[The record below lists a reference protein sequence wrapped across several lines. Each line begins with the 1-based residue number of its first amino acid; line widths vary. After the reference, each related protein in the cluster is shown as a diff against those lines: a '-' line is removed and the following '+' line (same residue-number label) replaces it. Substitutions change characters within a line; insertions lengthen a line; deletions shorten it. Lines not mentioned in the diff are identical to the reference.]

1 MSYRLLLGVAAY
13 VLALTYSEIA
23 NYFDT
28 DDMMNLYGA
37 WHRFPDQVRP
47 AGALF
52 YRAIFA
58 IAGFNPL
65 PFHLAAYALI
75 LCNLALLAR
84 LLTRFSPSP
93 AAALFFGCFQ
103 GSMWMIYASTGM
115 IYDVL
120 CATFLYAALLIAI
133 ERPTWWPAIAVL
145 HIGAVGAKEL
155 GVALPV
161 LLVLYSAYHQ
171 RVPTPTLVA
180 TTAVSVV
187 FAAQRLLLP
196 GPLTGLAAYTPEFTL
211 TRIFENITVYTT
223 MLFSHVIPFTSLS
236 AILFW
241 LGLFAIARAIRS
253 RPMAFGLLFFWLAMS
268 PMLLATPR
276 HAGYVFYMPFLGLA
290 IAAGAVYN
298 VSLRKFRVPK
308 AVVFGLLVVSLHLY
322 QKRVTFRRGETPSGH
337 AEIRQLAQI
346 KLPLQQGQRVLLINS
361 PGLPYSWLG
370 IFTLTLTHRV
380 RDLTVDEFLRAP
392 DPMPQYDHV
401 IRFPLAGYTS
411 SRSLYG
417 TTSPVSTNRFNS
429 RKYIAQQNDDVRKC
443 ALASVHPLC

>member
-1 MSYRLLLGVAAY
+1 MSSRTLLAIGAY
-13 VLALTYSEIA
+13 LLALTYSGIA

-58 IAGFNPL
+58 VAGFNPL
-65 PFHLAAYALI
+65 PFHLAAHALI

-84 LLTRFSPSP
+84 LLTRLAPSP

-133 ERPTWWPAIAVL
+133 ERPAWWPAVALL
-145 HIGAVGAKEL
+145 HIGAVSAKEL
-155 GVALPV
+155 GVTLPV
-161 LLVLYSAYHQ
+161 LLILYSLYHS
-171 RVPTPTLVA
+171 RVPTRTLLA

-187 FAAQRLLLP
+187 YAAQRLLLP

-211 TRIFENITVYTT
+211 TGILENITVYTT
-223 MLFSHVIPFTSLS
+223 ILFSHVIPFTSLG

-241 LGLFAIARAIRS
+241 LVLFAIAGAIRS

-290 IAAGAVYN
+290 IAAGAVYD
-298 VSLRKFRVPK
+298 VTFRKFRVPK
-308 AVVFGLLVVSLHLY
+308 AVLYVVLVAALHLY
-322 QKRVTFRRGETPSGH
+322 QKHVTFKRSEIPSGH
-337 AEIRQLAQI
+337 AEIRRLAQI

-361 PGLPYSWLG
+361 PGLPFPWLG

-380 RDLTVDEFLRAP
+380 RDLTVDEPLRAP
-392 DPMPQYDHV
+392 NPMPKYDHV
-401 IRFPLAGYTS
+401 IRFPLPGAT
-411 SRSLYG
+411 
-417 TTSPVSTNRFNS
+417 
-429 RKYIAQQNDDVRKC
+429 
-443 ALASVHPLC
+443 